1 MKKMIL
7 LTGLLVSFLVM
18 DAQTTWSI
26 SNTGKT
32 VLKNVGENSS
42 KNVIKI
48 KKSAL
53 QQSGNITIR
62 FTKNDKENIRTVM
75 VNDIANIGIG
85 SWENVTAPI
94 VITNAAL
101 KKLFN
106 SGNKINFYFTEIPSD
121 PEKAALVR
129 VRMIHLVT
137 IVLQ

>member
-7 LTGLLVSFLVM
+7 LTGLLVSFLMM

-26 SNTGKT
+26 SNSGKT
-32 VLKNVGENSS
+32 VLKNVGENPS

-53 QQSGNITIR
+53 QQTGNITIH
-62 FTKNDKENIRTVM
+62 FTKNDKEHIRTVM